1 MNAVLLNRLDNYLDS
16 VGLRSTGFAY
26 FGVRGLGKFF
36 ILVDIET
43 SLTTFKQ
50 ETDSFVNRL
59 PLVVIIN
66 LVNIVLMFVFF

>member
-26 FGVRGLGKFF
+26 FGVRGVGKFF
-36 ILVDIET
+36 TLVDIET

-59 PLVVIIN
+59 TLVVIIN